1 MFWYRTHDL
10 HCFARARNGNLGV
23 RGKVS
28 CVLGRILALRYFYY
42 ANTGYTD
49 RIFASILCVCLE
61 AKQFTSLRLLQVR
74 KGFNSNLGL
83 EREAQNN
90 FPVIRQPRY
99 RPDLQPL
106 DYSLWNAIDDLMAEE
121 ERTWPKGFHEE
132 YVDFRARLKQ
142 KAFSL
147 DAPTVNDA
155 MASMKRRCVQ
165 LDRTGGQWT
174 EKD

>member
-1 MFWYRTHDL
+1 MI
-10 HCFARARNGNLGV
+10 CIASPARAMEIWGYGARFRVFWGV
-23 RGKVS
+23 FWPFVAS
-28 CVLGRILALRYFYY
+28 IMP
-42 ANTGYTD
+42 TPDTD
-49 RIFASILCVCLE
+49 RIFASVLCVCLE
-61 AKQFTSLRLLQVR
+61 AKHFTSLRLLQVR

-106 DYSLWNAIDDLMAEE
+106 DYSLLNAIDDLMAEE

-132 YVDFRARLKQ
+132 YVDCRARLKQ

-165 LDRTGGQWT
+165 LDQTGGQLT